1 MKKRNPSRQPLQG
14 RIKSRRQEFEKLHTQ
29 AMGTK
34 KVLKNKDSRARQDEV
49 DAKRAAGELKIKA
62 ALREKDALIKEIRHR
77 LVNHL
82 NLIYNILYFRKQY
95 SNDSRCIAILESTQK
110 QIKAVALV
118 HEHLQRSMEFNQ
130 VRFAEYLKGLLKEIT
145 NCADWTKKKIALK
158 TKIESVSI
166 DLTTAITCGLIV
178 NELLDNSLKHAFPGQ
193 RRAKIF
199 VGLQG
204 QKDGT
209 VALTVRDNGIGLPPE
224 VQWRLSST
232 MGSFLVNILTENLR
246 GELTVDVNNGTAFHL
261 RFSPFPH

>member
-1 MKKRNPSRQPLQG
+1 MKKENPSQRQLQDE
-14 RIKSRRQEFEKLHTQ
+14 IKNWRQEFEKLKSRPTRI
-29 AMGTK
+29 K
-34 KVLKNKDSRARQDEV
+34 KADKNKDNRPRKNEGV
-49 DAKRAAGELKIKA
+49 IKRTAGELKIKA

-110 QIKAVALV
+110 QIKTIALV
-118 HEHLQRSMEFNQ
+118 HEHLQRSMDFNQ

-145 NCADWTKKKIALK
+145 NTADWTKKKIALK
-158 TKIESVSI
+158 TKIKSVSI

-193 RRAKIF
+193 RRSEIF

-224 VQWRLSST
+224 VQWHLSST

-246 GELTVDVNNGTAFHL
+246 GELKVDVNDGTAFHL
-261 RFSPFPH
+261 RFSPDPH